1 MCGVGSASEQPQ
13 SRGKRSPEGPHRSAR
28 PCARRRERQRAAAV
42 ERQALARRAAPQ
54 SETMCAA
61 SGAPA
66 SSRSR
71 AASAR
76 PKGCTAERDHVRG
89 VGSASEQP
97 QSSGKRSPEGP
108 HRRARPCDARRGWD
122 SNPRWVAPHT
132 LSKRADSAALAPL
145 PGAAQGTGPV
155 RWPTTR
161 RSGPVQRLP
170 VNRVRAGR
178 QQLSA
183 ERVVCRRPPGR
194 RVTQDRDPSTPD
206 PNWAWF
212 RRLGRSFPCRVRSWA
227 GHDRAPVESARGVPV
242 PVPAIPAPALRGGA
256 GPGARDA
263 SPAQRGG

>member
-1 MCGVGSASEQPQ
+1 V
-13 SRGKRSPEGPHRSAR
+13 
-28 PCARRRERQRAAAV
+28 RRRERQRAAAV

-54 SETMCAA
+54 RETMCAA

-76 PKGCTAERDHVRG
+76 PKGRTAARDHVRGVGSASSRSRAASARPKGCTAARDHVRG

-194 RVTQDRDPSTPD
+194 RVTQDRDASTPD

-212 RRLGRSFPCRVRSWA
+212 RRLGRSFPRRVRSWA

>member
-1 MCGVGSASEQPQ
+1 
-13 SRGKRSPEGPHRSAR
+13 
-28 PCARRRERQRAAAV
+28 
-42 ERQALARRAAPQ
+42 
-54 SETMCAA
+54 MCAA

-76 PKGCTAERDHVRG
+76 PKGRTAARDHVRG
-89 VGSASEQP
+89 VGSASEQPQPGGKRSPEGPHRSARPRHMCGVGIASEQP

-108 HRRARPCDARRGWD
+108 HRSARPCDARRGWD

-194 RVTQDRDPSTPD
+194 RVTQDRDASTPD

-212 RRLGRSFPCRVRSWA
+212 RRLGRSFPRRVRSWA